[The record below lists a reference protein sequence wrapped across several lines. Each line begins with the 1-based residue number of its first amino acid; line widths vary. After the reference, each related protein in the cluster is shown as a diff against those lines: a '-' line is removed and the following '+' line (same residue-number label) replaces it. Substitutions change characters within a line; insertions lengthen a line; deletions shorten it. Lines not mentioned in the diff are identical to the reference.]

1 MFLLSRSAN
10 VQTNMVLTCMAT
22 GFSSIHTII
31 QIKRDGR
38 VLTRHDG
45 VESTGV
51 RPNGD
56 GTFQR
61 KDHVEIPKSEHSKYT
76 CEVIHASSGVHEVRA
91 WGKQLFLLFLINTP
105 RTKLVHVSVR
115 ATLDHANRLV
125 LMLLLLIRP
134 FKHARKSKGGD
145 IETKRP

>member
-1 MFLLSRSAN
+1 
-10 VQTNMVLTCMAT
+10 MAT

-61 KDHVEIPKSEHSKYT
+61 KDHVEIPKSEQSKYT
-76 CEVIHASSGVHEVRA
+76 CEVIHASSGLHVERG

-105 RTKLVHVSVR
+105 RTKPVQVSVR
-115 ATLDHANRLV
+115 ASLDHANRLV
-125 LMLLLLIRP
+125 LTLFLSIRP

-145 IETKRP
+145 VGRKRPC

>member
-1 MFLLSRSAN
+1 
-10 VQTNMVLTCMAT
+10 MVLTCMAT
-22 GFSSIHTII
+22 GFSSTHTII

-45 VESTGV
+45 VESTGI

-56 GTFQR
+56 GTFQQ

-76 CEVIHASSGVHEVRA
+76 CEVIHASSGLHEVRG
-91 WGKQLFLLFLINTP
+91 WGKQLFLINSP
-105 RTKLVHVSVR
+105 RTKLVQVSVR

-145 IETKRP
+145 IERKRSPEFTSSSWKILWI